1 MLLNKRLN
9 SIKESKLLPW
19 LLAAVVM
26 LAGITIIHHFW
37 RNAQHENEKKLYAAL
52 ESSADVAKSNII
64 SRFDAI
70 FTIMRGVKGFVDG
83 STHVEPEEFHRYIEA
98 LKLDQRFGVRGVA
111 LVELVSHT
119 EKERHLVHM
128 LSQGFAGYAIK
139 PEGVRKQY
147 APITLIEPLDE
158 DNIKAIGL
166 DVFTVP
172 AALQAM
178 ELSRDLNQPRLSSRL
193 KLVQDADKAD
203 QYAFVIY
210 LPIYKEAAQLETLAA
225 RRNAISGWVDVPF
238 RINDFMAGLA
248 GQLDTDVDIEI
259 HQDEPPFTAQSLLFH
274 SNQLAYNT
282 RLEAN
287 SLFSERK
294 LEIGGSQWTLRLN
307 STPAF
312 EARLLALDRS
322 LQLAGL
328 GLAITFLLSL
338 LAWFLVKQKQY
349 AEGRYRALFEQAG
362 DGVLI
367 LNHQHQFVD
376 ANHAALNLLGYEH
389 HALMQMQLSEVLVH
403 DAQFEPSSATHQSE
417 PAHLEEW
424 HFVCK
429 NGEHLPTEVSCRSLT
444 ANSAYFVIIR
454 DLTERKQSEQKVQR
468 LTHLYQA
475 LSEINQAIVRMADER
490 DLFPLVCRCAVDFGG
505 MKMAWIGQL
514 DASSQRILP
523 VAAHG
528 DGVDY
533 VNNLNLS
540 ADVSLP
546 EGRGPTGKALRE
558 NRMVI
563 INDYTQD
570 EMTLLWHEKVKNY
583 HWNAA
588 AAFPIQ
594 RTNMPFAV
602 MNIYH
607 DVENAF
613 DDEAIA
619 LFKEIASD
627 ISFALDNFDREA
639 RRKQLSND
647 LKDTHEQVQFLSN
660 FDPLTKLPNRSLLAD
675 RSESALAM
683 AKRAQSHAVL
693 MYLDLDRFKIVNESL
708 GPTAGDML
716 LKALS
721 ERLLAAIKPED
732 TLSRQG
738 GDEFVL
744 LLPHADAEAAAHI
757 AQNLLNTISRPFNHD
772 GQRITL
778 TASIGIAEYPQDGKT
793 FEQLSQ
799 SADAAL
805 FRAKKAGRNNFQF
818 FAQQMHEQ
826 ANEMLQIENDLRH
839 ALENN
844 ELILHYQPQFDAK
857 TSGMIGME
865 ALIRWQHPHKGLIP
879 PNRFI
884 PIAEE
889 SGLITEIGDWVLLTA
904 LQQLAS
910 WQAQGLAIVP
920 VAVNLSVVQFR
931 QDTLYLSVSQAL
943 RTTKLAPDMLEL
955 EMTEGIAMEDSERT
969 IAILNELDQLGVR
982 LSIDDFG
989 TGYSSLSYLKR
1000 FKIDKLKIDQSFIR
1014 DLKNNTEDAAIVVAI
1029 IGMAKGLG
1037 FKTIAE
1043 GVETQDQLT
1052 FLQENECDE
1061 IQGYFFS
1068 KPLPAE
1074 AIQSLLRA
1082 QTN

>member
-1 MLLNKRLN
+1 ML
-9 SIKESKLLPW
+9 
-19 LLAAVVM
+19 AVVVM
-26 LAGITIIHHFW
+26 LTGVAITHHLW
-37 RNAQHENEKKLYAAL
+37 RSAQHENAKKLHVAL
-52 ESSADVAKSNII
+52 EASADVATNNIA

-83 STHVEPEEFHRYIEA
+83 SAHVDPEEFHRYVEA
-98 LKLDQRFGVRGVA
+98 LKLDQRYGLRGIA
-111 LVELVSHT
+111 LIELILHA
-119 EKERHLVHM
+119 EKDRHIAHM
-128 LSQGFAGYAIK
+128 HSQGFSDYVIK
-139 PEGVRKQY
+139 PEGARTQY

-166 DVFTVP
+166 DVFTVGS
-172 AALQAM
+172 AFQAM

-193 KLVQDADKAD
+193 RLIQDADNAD
-203 QYAFVIY
+203 QYAFVVY
-210 LPIYKEAAQLETLAA
+210 LPIYKETSPLETLAA
-225 RRNAISGWVDVPF
+225 RRNAITGWVDVPF

-248 GQLDTDVDIEI
+248 GQIDTDVNIEI
-259 HQDEPPFTAQSLLFH
+259 HQGEPPFTAQSLLFH
-274 SNQLAYNT
+274 SEKFSNKPGLEKNGLSSER
-282 RLEAN
+282 RLEV
-287 SLFSERK
+287 
-294 LEIGGSQWTLRLN
+294 GGSQWTLRFN

-312 EARLLALDRS
+312 EARLLALDKS

-328 GLAITFLLSL
+328 GLAITLLLSL
-338 LAWFLVKQKQY
+338 LTWFLVKQKQY
-349 AEGRYRALFEQAG
+349 AEGRYQTLFEQAG

-367 LNHQHQFVD
+367 LNHQHQFID
-376 ANHAALNLLGYEH
+376 ANNAALDLLGYSYHE
-389 HALMQMQLSEVLVH
+389 LMQMQLSEVLSH
-403 DAQFEPSSATHQSE
+403 DTQFEPHPTPTPSE
-417 PAHLEEW
+417 TSLLEEW
-424 HFVCK
+424 NFLCK
-429 NGEHLPTEVSCRSLT
+429 NGTDLATEVSCRNLV
-444 ANSAYFVIIR
+444 NNKGYFVIIR
-454 DLTERKQSEQKVQR
+454 DLTERKQAEQKVQR

-514 DASSQRILP
+514 EPASQRILP
-523 VAAHG
+523 VAAYG
-528 DGVDY
+528 NGVDY
-533 VNNLNLS
+533 VNNLNITTDAS
-540 ADVSLP
+540 VP
-546 EGRGPTGKALRE
+546 EGRGPTGTALRE
-558 NRMVI
+558 NHIVI
-563 INDYTQD
+563 INDYKQD
-570 EMTLLWHEKVKNY
+570 EMTLLWHEKVKSYN
-583 HWNAA
+583 WNAA

-594 RTNMPFAV
+594 RNHKPFAV
-602 MNIYH
+602 MNIYN
-607 DVENAF
+607 DVVDAF
-613 DDEAIA
+613 DDEAIT
-619 LFKEIASD
+619 LFKEITSD
-627 ISFALDNFDREA
+627 ISFALDNFDRA
-639 RRKQLSND
+639 TKHKQLSND

-675 RSESALAM
+675 RSESVLAM
-683 AKRAQSHAVL
+683 AKRTQSHAVL

-708 GPTAGDML
+708 GPTAGDQL

-721 ERLLAAIKPED
+721 TRLQDAIKPED

-744 LLPHADAEAAAHI
+744 LLPHCDAEAAAHI

-772 GQRITL
+772 GQRITM

-857 TSGMIGME
+857 TSNMIGME
-865 ALIRWQHPHKGLIP
+865 ALIRWQHPQKGLIP

-889 SGLITEIGDWVLLTA
+889 SGLIAEIGDWVLLTA
-904 LQQLAS
+904 LQQLAL

-955 EMTEGIAMEDSERT
+955 EMTEGIAMEDSQRT
-969 IAILNELDQLGVR
+969 IDVLNELDQLGVR

-1000 FKIDKLKIDQSFIR
+1000 FKIDKLKIDQSFIH
-1014 DLKNNTEDAAIVVAI
+1014 DLRNNAEDAAIVIAI
-1029 IGMAKGLG
+1029 IGMAKSLG

-1052 FLQENECDE
+1052 FLKQNGCDE

-1074 AIQSLLRA
+1074 ELLPLLLAQS
-1082 QTN
+1082 N